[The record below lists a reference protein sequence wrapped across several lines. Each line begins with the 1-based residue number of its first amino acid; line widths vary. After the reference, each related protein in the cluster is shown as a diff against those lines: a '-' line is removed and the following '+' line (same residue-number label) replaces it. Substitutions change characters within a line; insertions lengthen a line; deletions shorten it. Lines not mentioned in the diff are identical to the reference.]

1 MAKIQHKDLPDQY
14 LHEPKGAS
22 SAAQGT
28 LYIADGNGGG
38 AFGFPTLSSLSFDRT
53 IVGTVTI
60 TSIPTPISENGAG
73 LTETATGSMSDIGY
87 VTQVPVNTIKAINK
101 NFKEL
106 YTIYAKD
113 VEIHAAV
120 KADVEALATK
130 LNAVIT
136 ALTNI
141 GVFTENV

>member
-22 SAAQGT
+22 TATQGT
-28 LYIADGNGGG
+28 VYVADGTGSG
-38 AFGFPTLSSLSFDRT
+38 AFGKLPVSSLDFTREEVQKAST
-53 IVGTVTI
+53 TT
-60 TSIPTPISENGAG
+60 IPTPISENGAG

-106 YTIYAKD
+106 FTIYQKD
-113 VEIHAAV
+113 VDIHNAV
-120 KADVEALATK
+120 KADVEALTTK
-130 LNAVIT
+130 LNALIDELANVGLIT
-136 ALTNI
+136 TN
-141 GVFTENV
+141 E

>member
-22 SAAQGT
+22 TAVQGT
-28 LYIADGNGGG
+28 LYVADGNGSG
-38 AFGFPTLSSLSFDRT
+38 AFIFPDLSSLDFDRT
-53 IVGTVTI
+53 IVGTLTI
-60 TSIPTPISENGAG
+60 TSIPTPITENGAG
-73 LTETATGSMSDIGY
+73 LTESIDGSMSDIGY

-106 YTIYAKD
+106 YNIYTRD
-113 VEIHAAV
+113 VAIHNAV
-120 KADVEALATK
+120 KSDVEALTNK

-141 GVFTENV
+141 GVFIDNE